1 MIALLRTTFAGEES
15 AAALARQM
23 VEEKLAACATLA
35 PVRSIYRWQHQ
46 IEDEAEVAVTFK
58 TATDRAAALRA
69 RIAALHDYQLPVIEG
84 WQLDVGSDAE
94 AWVRD
99 ATAF

>member
-1 MIALLRTTFAGEES
+1 MIVLLRTTCASEER

-23 VEEKLAACATLA
+23 VEEKLAACATLE
-35 PVRSIYRWQHQ
+35 PVRSIYRWQGAV
-46 IEDEAEVAVTFK
+46 EDDPEVAVTFK
-58 TATDRAAALRA
+58 TATDRAPALRA
-69 RIAALHDYQLPVIEG
+69 RIVALHDYHLPVIEG
-84 WQLDVGSDAE
+84 WQIDAGADAE